1 MEAYMNKEIL
11 ERAIKGNDMC
21 REKYNCSECPYHGLH
36 YCHSILCRE
45 SRDLLK
51 EQQEQIDKLIEESA
65 SNAEMAEGLK
75 ELLKEQEAVI
85 HCIDC
90 CYYHKPEYGFTF
102 GYCTRRSS
110 WYQVNEKDYCSLAK
124 RKEGR

>member
-1 MEAYMNKEIL
+1 MN
-11 ERAIKGNDMC
+11 RAKVIKGLEVCTSKPCYCTD
-21 REKYNCSECPYHGLH
+21 CPYKANCCLD
-36 YCHSILCRE
+36 S
-45 SRDLLK
+45 
-51 EQQEQIDKLIEESA
+51 QEIMEDALA
-65 SNAEMAEGLK
+65 M
-75 ELLKEQEAVI
+75 LKEQEAVI

-102 GYCTRRSS
+102 GDCTRRSA